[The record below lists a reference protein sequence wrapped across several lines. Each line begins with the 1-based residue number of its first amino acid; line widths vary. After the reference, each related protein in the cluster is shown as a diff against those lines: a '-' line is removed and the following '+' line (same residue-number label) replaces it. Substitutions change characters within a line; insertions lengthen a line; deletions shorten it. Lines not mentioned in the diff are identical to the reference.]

1 MKNQNYVKAILLLML
16 FFSQKAFSQLSGTFT
31 IPGSYSSIANAVTAL
46 NTNGVGAGGATFNVA
61 AGYTETITGTIV
73 LSATGTASNPIIFQ
87 KSGSGANPLITS
99 YTGTQTN
106 SATPDGM
113 WAIAGGD
120 YITIDGINLLDKVA
134 NTTATTTMEYGYG
147 LFKLSGTDGAQN
159 NTIKNCVVTLNRANN
174 AAWLTVGGN
183 GSIGITVN
191 NSTYNASS
199 TNITVTAASGSNS
212 YNKFYS
218 NTIQNCNAGMV
229 FHGFAAAS
237 PYNLADTL
245 NDVGGSSLAT
255 GNTIINFGGATSA
268 TNAAVG
274 VNVRDQ
280 WGFNLS
286 YNTINNNN
294 GSGVNHVSTIRGIF
308 TTASSINASMNIN
321 YNTLTIK
328 GGGTTS
334 QVSVIENNG
343 GITGTNNT
351 INIIG
356 NNVLNCEYLTA
367 TSGVFYG
374 IYNLATATNVNI
386 NNNTVN
392 GINYSASALTGS
404 GAVYGIFY
412 TSINTSA
419 SISQN
424 VIKNITR
431 TGNTGGTSAGIF
443 STGAVVNYIISQ
455 NNIDSLTI
463 NGTGSGGIIH
473 GIQSSGTTTTLEYN
487 NISNLRNTKTTGTG
501 LIYGLSNPNT
511 NTNEYIRYNNIF
523 NITHN
528 GTGIVYGHYAAGA
541 GNKFISY
548 NNFYNLTSTGLI
560 AGISIASG
568 TVNIFNNKI
577 YDVTTNTALATAIS
591 ASGIT
596 IGSLTSGGT
605 HNLYNNLI
613 SRIYAP
619 SANGGTNVN
628 VFGINITNTTTNTN
642 IKVYNNTVNI
652 DATSTG
658 TNFSTTSISTQSSAT
673 STSGNVELRN
683 NIFVNTSTPRG
694 TGIVS
699 VLRRSAA
706 TSLVNLNI
714 NSDRNLYFT
723 GATFTNRCLFSDGTT
738 QINNIGSLQTT
749 LSPRE
754 ANSISEDPNF
764 LSNIGNNS
772 NYLKINPSISTNIE
786 SGGRNVSPVS
796 FDFANVVRAGNNGY
810 TGLGGAPDLGA
821 FEGDYTAN
829 AANNMTFDSTT
840 ADQVTGN
847 VPLGSSDVR
856 VLRLRIHSSKATNA
870 LAVTSFEFNTGGS
883 SNPSLDFSNAKVY
896 FTNGDS
902 SFSTSQLFGS
912 VSSPNGTFTIN
923 GNKKLGTGVNY
934 FWLTY
939 DIASSANGGDVVD
952 AMFNSVVVDAI
963 TRTPLNGDPIGN
975 RNLQSPLNGNYYLG
989 TGQTAPNYPTIT
1001 DALTDLNALGV
1012 SGPVTFILTDSVYS
1026 SNSSITLTNFRGAS
1040 ATNIVTFVPNTGV
1053 AARIE
1058 CTGIAP
1064 TIDLNAAKYFVFD
1077 GRQGGVGSFVSG
1089 NSLVIRNTTTLAPA
1103 IRFVNDSKFNR
1114 ISYCDLQSNNQNNAG
1129 TTVSAGVVY
1138 FGTTTV
1144 GGLGN
1149 DSNTVNYCDIHE
1161 NTAVSGTPLYGI
1173 NSGGSTAL
1181 AATNDNNIIDN
1192 NNIYNFIDASGIG
1205 TPGSGIN
1212 LGLSNAYW
1220 TISNNHLYQT
1230 SARAYLGTGINRAL
1244 YILTNTGAGFTITNN
1259 FIGGSASDGTGTY
1272 TITNLPTS
1280 TTAQYIL
1287 MDVSVAGGNG
1297 IVASSIQGNTISN
1310 INITGG
1316 QNSAQTGASIFSC
1329 IGIRVQAGN
1338 VNLGTV
1344 TGNIIGSRTVNGAI
1358 TFNGNSTTANSGG
1371 FAGINIAS
1379 SLANSTINVSNNII
1393 SGITAGGTYGS
1404 EIYGIDVTNG
1414 VSTMTTNVT
1423 NNMIGD
1429 TTLANSILLNNNT
1442 TVAGGSS
1449 RILGLY
1455 LNLASAATVNFNNN
1469 IIANLTSN
1477 NTGATTKG
1485 ILVSAPT
1492 AGGTYNVNNNLIYNL
1507 ISSSTS
1513 TATGGGAGLN
1523 GIVMGN
1529 FTSAG
1534 ANTTCNGNK
1543 IHTLISKATNAAV
1556 SITGLVY
1563 RTTKT
1568 GTNIANGN
1576 LIHGLYSATQNDAA
1590 LITGIDISDGTAS
1603 TINNIIR
1610 LGLDSNGTSIVGAP
1624 TLIGIAKTGATATGN
1639 ISNILFNTVYIGGT
1653 VDNSLYADTNRTY
1666 AFFRN
1671 GTGADT
1677 VVNNIFYNIRT
1688 NSTATVAR
1696 NFGTALSANSGL
1708 IMDYNL
1714 LKGDSIGIYGANSYY
1729 TMPSWKSGSSVD
1741 ANSVSST
1748 MDFINATGDKNSIDL
1763 HINASIATAVE
1774 AYGIAVNGI
1783 GTTTDYDGQTRSGL
1797 TPHDLGADAG
1807 NFIAKDVAA
1816 PSISYTAI
1824 PSDQFTNDR
1833 TITANITDAT
1843 GVYLTGAFSPR
1854 VYFKK
1859 YTSGTWY
1866 SNVGSLT
1873 AGSATSGTWQFTV
1886 SASTMGGLVATDTV
1900 YYFVT
1905 AQDITSSNNLGS
1917 YPGGIE
1923 GSDVN
1928 SISTYPTPFVFNI
1941 KPLISGV
1948 YTVGSGSTFA
1958 NLTGAGGFFDFIN
1971 NSVMSGNVIANIT
1984 SDIEEPGTIE
1994 LNQLTQAGSGGFT
2007 LTISPDAANLRVLS
2021 GNVTTANSALIRL
2034 NGADRVIIDGS
2045 YNNSGKYLRIMNR
2058 ATTAGTINLFNDAKF
2073 NTIANCYIQGVNAS
2087 TTLGILNFVSEAL
2100 NGTGNDSNT
2109 INACIF
2115 SDTTGSAMTNTT
2127 GTNKPSVGVGSVTFN
2142 ALTGNDG
2149 ITVSNCEFKNIRFYD
2164 INITTTG
2171 GNYWNIYNNS
2181 IYADNDSSF
2190 VQTYFIY
2197 VQGGGGHSIRKNSMG
2212 GSAPDRSGAPY
2223 IFRANSFIKPLFLAS
2238 ASTIPTTIDSNTFG
2252 NMSSQ
2257 GSPGGSGINYIMHIS
2272 AANATT
2278 IVKNNI
2284 IGGAFNPWDT
2294 IVANG
2299 SLYGSYISAPCTYT
2313 NNIIGNLYT
2322 KTGTTGYVA
2331 GINIGTIS
2339 GTANFTD
2346 NIVRDITHPNS
2357 TVSYGAQGPI
2367 GIYLLPG
2374 STDIVNV
2381 ERNTI
2386 YNISAFTGG
2395 LIARG
2400 IQVGISGS
2408 NVVKINANK
2417 IYNITVN
2424 VPGAITPTNS
2434 AAYAA
2439 GITTSSSGINTY
2451 TNNQISIGEGS
2462 NRRVIG
2468 YLNTSTANANY
2479 FYNNS
2484 IFINGVGDTTS
2495 YGIYNQGAGTID
2507 AVNNLIYNKRTGNR
2521 NVTKNFAIGSSTVAL
2536 NSNTQKYNSFV
2547 LNDSA
2552 QVYEIGTNPLG
2563 WTSFNNL
2570 YSSVYNTNWLGS
2582 TNTVLADSLFT
2593 DTINNLSIKASNPE
2607 SWYVNGKGIA
2617 LGNVTSDFNGNSRST
2632 SITGGS
2638 TDIGAIEFNTN
2649 STPPSAIESAAPVTG
2664 TTTTYSF
2671 ANRQI
2676 ASIEWGPNG
2685 TVPTSVDIKHYTG
2698 NVSPSLNTAMKA
2710 YNGYYAISQI
2720 GGVGFDYNVTLSYDS
2735 AMFGNIPRFNQTKL
2749 ATFNS
2754 GSWSKLAASTPN
2766 NVSGQL
2772 AGNTIL
2778 GANTLPAIFTVSD
2791 TTTIPPSNVNF
2802 TINAF
2807 LQGLYLGSGVMTAAP
2822 FNADGISPT
2831 NIADTI
2837 TVELRDPS
2845 NQSLSYSAIVLLGTN
2860 GTCNVSLPA
2869 ATNGNSYYIVL
2880 VHRNSI
2886 ATWSATPVTMAANG
2900 SSYNFTNSASQAAGS
2915 NLADLGSGIFGIYAG
2930 DINQDG
2936 SIDFNDYPALDI
2948 ASSAGVLGY
2957 DANDLNG
2964 DASVDFNDYPMIDI
2978 NSSNGIIVATP

>member
-1 MKNQNYVKAILLLML
+1 MKNQNYVKAILLLTL
-16 FFSQKAFSQLSGTFT
+16 FFSQKAFSQISGSFT
-31 IPGSYSSIANAVTAL
+31 IPGSYASIANAVSAL
-46 NTNGVGAGGATFNVA
+46 NTNGVGTGGATFNVA

-73 LSATGTASNPIIFQ
+73 LTATGTSSNPIIFQ

-99 YTGTQTN
+99 YTGTQTGTN
-106 SATPDGM
+106 TPDGM

-120 YITIDGINLLDKVA
+120 YITINGIDLIDKVA
-134 NTTATTTMEYGYG
+134 NTTATTSMEYGYG
-147 LFKLSGTDGAQN
+147 LFKASGTDGAQN
-159 NTIKNCVVTLNRANN
+159 NTIQNCVVTLNRANF

-255 GNTIINFGGATSA
+255 GNTIINFGGGTAANT
-268 TNAAVG
+268 AAVG

-294 GSGVNHVSTIRGIF
+294 GSGVNHVSTIRGIY

-321 YNTLTIK
+321 YNTLTVK
-328 GGGTTS
+328 AGGTTS

-343 GITGTNNT
+343 GMGGTNNT

-367 TSGVFYG
+367 TTGVFYG
-374 IYNLATATNVNI
+374 IYNLANATNVNI

-443 STGAVVNYIISQ
+443 STGAVVNYTISQ
-455 NNIDSLTI
+455 NNIDSITI
-463 NGTGSGGIIH
+463 NGTSTGGIIY

-523 NITHN
+523 NITHS
-528 GTGIVYGHYAAGA
+528 GTGIVYGHYAAGV

-577 YDVTTNTALATAIS
+577 YDVTTNTALTTAIS

-619 SANGGTNVN
+619 TANGGTNVN
-628 VFGINITNTTTNTN
+628 VFGINITNTSTNTN

-658 TNFSTTSISTQSSAT
+658 VNFSTTSISTQFSAT

-683 NIFVNTSTPRG
+683 NIFVNTSVPRG

-723 GATFTNRCLFSDGTT
+723 GATVTNRCLFSDGTT
-738 QINNIGSLQTT
+738 QINNIGTLQTS
-749 LSPRE
+749 LNPRE

-764 LSNIGNNS
+764 LSNVGANS
-772 NYLKINPSISTNIE
+772 NYLKINTSIATNIE

-796 FDFANVVRAGNNGY
+796 FDHANTVRAGNNGY
-810 TGLGGAPDLGA
+810 AGLGGAPDIGA

-829 AANNMTFDSTT
+829 TANNMLFDSTT
-840 ADQVTGN
+840 SDQIIGN
-847 VPLGSSDVR
+847 VPLGSTDVR
-856 VLRLRIHSSKATNA
+856 VLRLRIHSSKSTNA
-870 LAVTSFEFNTGGS
+870 LAVTSFDFNTGGS

-952 AMFNSVVVDAI
+952 ATFNSVVVDAI
-963 TRTPLNGDPIGN
+963 TRTPINGDPIGN

-1026 SNSSITLTNFRGAS
+1026 SNTSITLTNFRGAS

-1064 TIDLNAAKYFVFD
+1064 TIDLNAAKYYVFD

-1089 NSLVIRNTTTLAPA
+1089 SNLIIRNTTNSSPA

-1144 GGLGN
+1144 GGQGN
-1149 DSNTVNYCDIHE
+1149 DSNTINYCDIHE
-1161 NTAVSGTPLYGI
+1161 NTFVAGTPLYGI

-1181 AATNDNNIIDN
+1181 TATNDNNIIDN

-1212 LGLSNAYW
+1212 LGLSNAFW

-1244 YILTNTGAGFTITNN
+1244 YIVTTTGAGFNISNN
-1259 FIGGSASDGTGTY
+1259 FIGGSASDGSGTY
-1272 TITNLPTS
+1272 TITNQPTS

-1287 MDVSVAGGNG
+1287 MDLTVAGGNG
-1297 IVASSIQGNTISN
+1297 IVASSVQGNTISN

-1329 IGIRVQAGN
+1329 IGIRVSGGN

-1344 TGNIIGSRTVNGAI
+1344 TGNLIGSRTVNGAI
-1358 TFNGNSTTANSGG
+1358 TFNGNYTTASSGG

-1379 SLANSTINVSNNII
+1379 SLANSTINVSNNVI
-1393 SGITAGGTYGS
+1393 SGITAGGTYGA

-1429 TTLANSILLNNNT
+1429 STLANSILLNNNT
-1442 TVAGGSS
+1442 TASGGSA

-1455 LNLASAATVNFNNN
+1455 NNLTSAATVNFNNN

-1485 ILVSAPT
+1485 ILVSAPA
-1492 AGGTYNVNNNLIYNL
+1492 AGGTYNVNNNLIYN
-1507 ISSSTS
+1507 IVSSSTS
-1513 TATGGGAGLN
+1513 TGTSGGAALN

-1529 FTSAG
+1529 FSSTG

-1556 SITGLVY
+1556 SIVGLVY
-1563 RTTKT
+1563 RTSST
-1568 GTNIANGN
+1568 GTNIANSN
-1576 LIHGLYSATQNDAA
+1576 LIHGLYSASQNDAA
-1590 LITGIDISDGTAS
+1590 IITGIDVSDGNAS
-1603 TINNIIR
+1603 TVNNIIR
-1610 LGLDSNGTSIVGAP
+1610 LGLDSNGASIVGAP
-1624 TLIGIAKTGATATGN
+1624 TLRGIAKTGVAAV
-1639 ISNILFNTVYIGGT
+1639 SNVSSILFNTVYIGGT
-1653 VDNSLYADTNRTY
+1653 VDNSLSGDTTRTY

-1677 VVNNIFYNIRT
+1677 VVNNIFYNTRMS
-1688 NSTATVAR
+1688 STATIAR
-1696 NFGTALSANSGL
+1696 HFATALSANTGL

-1714 LKGDSIGIYGANSYY
+1714 LKGDSIGIFGTSSYY
-1729 TMPSWKSGSSVD
+1729 SMPSWKSGSSED
-1741 ANSVSST
+1741 ANSVSSS
-1748 MDFINATGDKNSIDL
+1748 MDFVNATGDKNSIDL
-1763 HINASIATAVE
+1763 HVNASIATAVE
-1774 AYGIAVNGI
+1774 AYGIAVN

-1816 PSISYTAI
+1816 PAISYIAI

-1843 GVYLTGAFSPR
+1843 GVYLTGGFRPR

-1873 AGSATSGTWQFTV
+1873 AGSATNGTWQFTV
-1886 SASTMGGLVATDTV
+1886 SESIMGGLVATDTV

-1923 GSDVN
+1923 GTDVN
-1928 SISTYPTPFVFNI
+1928 SISTYPTPFGFNI
-1941 KPLISGV
+1941 KPIISGV
-1948 YTVGSGSTFA
+1948 YTVGSGSSFA
-1958 NLTGAGGFFDFIN
+1958 NLTGAAGFFDFIN

-1994 LNQLTQAGSGGFT
+1994 LNPFTQAGAGGYT
-2007 LTISPDAANLRVLS
+2007 VTISPDAANLRVLS
-2021 GNVTTANSALIRL
+2021 GNVTTTNSALIRL
-2034 NGADRVIIDGS
+2034 NGADRLIIDGS

-2058 ATTAGTINLFNDAKF
+2058 ATTAGTIHLYNDAKN
-2073 NTIANCYIQGVNAS
+2073 NTIANCYIQGVNNS
-2087 TTLGILNFVSEAL
+2087 QTFGMLNLGTAAT

-2109 INACIF
+2109 INNCIF
-2115 SDTTGSAMTNTT
+2115 SDTTGSAMTNAT
-2127 GTNKPSVGVGSVTFN
+2127 GTNKPSVGVNSQTTS
-2142 ALTGNDG
+2142 ALIGNDG
-2149 ITVSNCEFKNIRFYD
+2149 NIVSNCEFKNIRYFD
-2164 INITTTG
+2164 VNISTTG
-2171 GNYWNIYNNS
+2171 GDYWNIYNNS

-2190 VQTYFIY
+2190 VAPNFINI
-2197 VQGGGGHSIRKNSMG
+2197 QGGGGHSIRKNSMG

-2223 IFRANSFIKPLFLAS
+2223 IFRVNSFVKPIFIAS
-2238 ASTIPTTIDSNTFG
+2238 ASSIATTIDSNTFG

-2257 GSPGGSGINYIMHIS
+2257 GSAGGSGINYIMHIS

-2284 IGGAFNPWDT
+2284 IGGGFNPWDT
-2294 IVANG
+2294 ITANG

-2313 NNIIGNLYT
+2313 NNVIGNLYN
-2322 KTGTTGYVA
+2322 KVGTTGYVA

-2339 GTANFTD
+2339 GVANFTD
-2346 NIVRDITHPNS
+2346 NIVRDITHPYNA
-2357 TVSYGAQGPI
+2357 VAYGAQGPI
-2367 GIYLLPG
+2367 GIYALPG
-2374 STDIVNV
+2374 STDVVNV

-2386 YNISAFTGG
+2386 YNISAFGGG

-2408 NVVKINANK
+2408 NVMRVNANK
-2417 IYNITVN
+2417 IYNIIVN
-2424 VPGAITPTNS
+2424 VAAAITTSNS

-2439 GITTSSSGINTY
+2439 GITTSSSGINSY
-2451 TNNQISIGEGS
+2451 TNNQISIGNGS

-2484 IFINGVGDTTS
+2484 IFINGLGDTTS

-2507 AVNNLIYNKRTGNR
+2507 AVNNLIYNKRIGDR

-2547 LNDSA
+2547 LNDTA

-2582 TNTVLADSLFT
+2582 TNTVLADQLFT
-2593 DTINNLSIKASNPE
+2593 DTINNLSIITTNPE

-2632 SITGGS
+2632 SIIGGS
-2638 TDIGAIEFNTN
+2638 TDIGAVEFNTN
-2649 STPPSAIESAAPVTG
+2649 TTPPSAIESAAPTTG
-2664 TTTTYSF
+2664 TTTTYTF

-2685 TVPTSVDIKHYTG
+2685 TVPTSLDIKHYTG
-2698 NVSPSLNTAMKA
+2698 TVSPSLNPAMKA
-2710 YNGYYAISQI
+2710 YNGYYAISQL
-2720 GGVGFDYNVTLSYDS
+2720 GGVGFDYNLTLSYDS
-2735 AMFGNIPRFNQTKL
+2735 AMFGNIPRFNQTKM
-2749 ATFNS
+2749 AMFNS
-2754 GSWSKLAASTPN
+2754 GSWSKLSASTPN
-2766 NVSGQL
+2766 NISGQL
-2772 AGNTIL
+2772 AGNTVL
-2778 GANTLPAIFTVSD
+2778 TANTLPAIFTVSD

-2807 LQGLYLGSGVMTAAP
+2807 IQGLYLGSGVMTAAP
-2822 FNADGISPT
+2822 FNANGISPT
-2831 NIADTI
+2831 TLADTV
-2837 TVELRDPS
+2837 TVELHNS
-2845 NQSLSYSAIVLLGTN
+2845 ITQALEYSVTGLLSTS

-2880 VHRNSI
+2880 VHRNSV

-2978 NSSNGIIVATP
+2978 NSSNGIIIVTP

>member
-46 NTNGVGAGGATFNVA
+46 NTSGVGAGGATFNVA

-73 LSATGTASNPIIFQ
+73 LTATGTSSNPIIFQ

-99 YTGTQTN
+99 YTGTQSGN
-106 SATPDGM
+106 ATPDGM

-120 YITIDGINLLDKVA
+120 YITINGINLTDKAA
-134 NTTATTTMEYGYG
+134 NTTAATTMEYGFG

-159 NTIKNCVVTLNRANN
+159 NTIKNCVVTLNRVNN
-174 AAWLTVGGN
+174 TAWLTVGGN

-191 NSTYNASS
+191 NTTYNAAS
-199 TNITVTAASGSNS
+199 TSITVTAASGSNS
-212 YNKFYS
+212 YNKFYT
-218 NTIQNCNAGMV
+218 NTIQNCNAGIV
-229 FHGFAAAS
+229 FHGFAASS

-255 GNTIINFGGATSA
+255 GNTIINFGGGASA
-268 TNAAVG
+268 TNPAVG

-294 GSGVNHVSTIRGIF
+294 GSGVNHVATLRGIY

-334 QVSVIENNG
+334 QISVIENNG
-343 GITGTNNT
+343 GLTGTNNT
-351 INIIG
+351 INLVG
-356 NNVLNCEYLTA
+356 NNLLNCEYLAA
-367 TSGVFYG
+367 TTGVFYG

-392 GINYSASALTGS
+392 GINYSGSAIAGS
-404 GAVYGIFY
+404 GAIYGIY
-412 TSINTSA
+412 NTAANTNSF
-419 SISQN
+419 ISQN
-424 VIKNITR
+424 TIRNITR
-431 TGNTGGTSAGIF
+431 TGNTGGTTIGIYTTG
-443 STGAVVNYIISQ
+443 STVNSTISQ
-455 NNIDSLTI
+455 NNIDTLTI
-463 NGTGSGGIIH
+463 SGTGTAGTIY
-473 GIQSSGTTTTLEYN
+473 GIQTSGLTITSENN
-487 NISNLRNTKTTGTG
+487 NISYLRITKTTGTSP
-501 LIYGLSNPNT
+501 IYGIYTAST
-511 NTNEYIRYNNIF
+511 TTNEYYRNNNIF
-523 NITHN
+523 NITHS
-528 GTGIVYGHYAAGA
+528 GTGIVYGFYAAGS
-541 GNKFISY
+541 GNKVISY
-548 NNFYNLTSTGLI
+548 NNFYGLTSGGLLS
-560 AGISIASG
+560 GITIASG
-568 TVNIFNNKI
+568 IVNIFNNKI
-577 YDVTTNTALATAIS
+577 YDITTTTALTTAVS
-591 ASGIT
+591 SSGIT
-596 IGSLTSGGT
+596 IGSLTTGGT

-619 SANGGTNVN
+619 SASGGTNVN

-658 TNFSTTSISTQSSAT
+658 TNFSTTSISSQYSAT

-706 TSLVNLNI
+706 TNLLNLNA
-714 NSDRNLYFT
+714 NSDRNLFFT
-723 GATFTNRCLFSDGTT
+723 GATMTNRCLFYDGTT

-796 FDFANVVRAGNNGY
+796 FDFANFVRAGNNGY

-870 LAVTSFEFNTGGS
+870 LAVTSFDFNTGAS
-883 SNPSLDFSNAKVY
+883 QSPTTDFSNAKVY

-902 SFSTSQLFGS
+902 TFSANQLFGS
-912 VSSPNGTFTIN
+912 VSSPNGAFTIS
-923 GNKKLGTGVNY
+923 GNKKLGAGVNY

-939 DIASSANGGDVVD
+939 DIASSAIGGDVVD
-952 AMFNSVVVDAI
+952 AMLNSVVVDAI
-963 TRTPLNGDPIGN
+963 TRTPLNGDPAGS
-975 RNLQSPLNGNYYLG
+975 RALQSPLNGSYYIG
-989 TGQTAPNYPTIT
+989 IGQTTPNYGSIP

-1026 SNSSITLTNFRGAS
+1026 SNTSITLTNYKGAS
-1040 ATNIVTFVPNTGV
+1040 AINTVKFMPFTNVF
-1053 AARIE
+1053 ARIE
-1058 CTGIAP
+1058 CTSTVP
-1064 TIDLNAAKYFVFD
+1064 TIDLNAAKYYVFD

-1089 NSLVIRNTTTLAPA
+1089 SSLIIRNTTTIAPA
-1103 IRFVNDSKFNR
+1103 IRFINDSKFNR
-1114 ISYCDLQSNNQNNAG
+1114 ISYCDLQSNNQSNAG
-1129 TTVSAGVVY
+1129 TTVAAGVVY

-1161 NTAVSGTPLYGI
+1161 NTAASGTPLYGI
-1173 NSGGSTAL
+1173 NSGGSSAL

-1297 IVASSIQGNTISN
+1297 VVASSIQGNTITN

-1338 VNLGTV
+1338 VNLGNV

-1442 TVAGGSS
+1442 SASGGSA

-1455 LNLASAATVNFNNN
+1455 NNLTSAATVNFNNN
-1469 IIANLTSN
+1469 VIANLTSN

-1485 ILVSAPT
+1485 ILVSAPAT
-1492 AGGTYNVNNNLIYNL
+1492 GGTYAVNNNLIYNI

-1624 TLIGIAKTGATATGN
+1624 TLIGIAKTGIAATTN
-1639 ISNILFNTVYIGGT
+1639 VSSILFNTVYIGGT
-1653 VDNSLYADTNRTY
+1653 VDNSLSGDTNRTY
-1666 AFFRN
+1666 AFYRN

-1696 NFGTALSANSGL
+1696 HFATAISANTDL
-1708 IMDYNL
+1708 RMDYNL
-1714 LKGDSIGIYGANSYY
+1714 LKGDSIGLYGNASYY
-1729 TMPSWKSGSSVD
+1729 TVPSWKSGSSVD

-1763 HINASIATAVE
+1763 HVNASIATAVE
-1774 AYGIAVNGI
+1774 AYGIAVNGT
-1783 GTTTDYDGQTRSGL
+1783 GTNLDYDGQTRSGL

-1816 PSISYTAI
+1816 PSISYTSI

-1833 TITANITDAT
+1833 TITASITDAT

-1923 GSDVN
+1923 GSNVN
-1928 SISTYPTPFVFNI
+1928 TISTYPTPFVFNI
-1941 KPLISGV
+1941 KPLVSGV

-2007 LTISPDAANLRVLS
+2007 LTVSPDAANLRVLS

-2223 IFRANSFIKPLFLAS
+2223 IFRSNSFIKPLYLSS
-2238 ASTIPTTIDSNTFG
+2238 ASSIPTTIDSNTFG

-2272 AANATT
+2272 ASNANT

-2284 IGGAFNPWDT
+2284 IGGGFNPWDT
-2294 IVANG
+2294 ISANG
-2299 SLYGSYISAPCTYT
+2299 SLYGSFLSSPCTYS
-2313 NNIIGNLYT
+2313 NNIIGNLYN
-2322 KTGTTGYVA
+2322 KLIGGTGYIA
-2331 GINIGTIS
+2331 GISISTIS
-2339 GTANFTD
+2339 GTANVTD
-2346 NIVRDITHPNS
+2346 NIVRDIIHPFS
-2357 TVSYGAQGPI
+2357 TISYGGPQGPI
-2367 GIYLLPG
+2367 GIYVLPG
-2374 STDIVNV
+2374 STDVINI
-2381 ERNTI
+2381 ERNTV

-2395 LIARG
+2395 LLAKGIA
-2400 IQVGISGS
+2400 VGTSAS
-2408 NVVKINANK
+2408 NVVKVNANK
-2417 IYNITVN
+2417 IYNISVN
-2424 VPGAITPTNS
+2424 ATNS
-2434 AAYAA
+2434 LAYAA
-2439 GITTSSSGINTY
+2439 GIFTSLSGTNTY
-2451 TNNQISIGEGS
+2451 TNNQISIGAGS
-2462 NRRVIG
+2462 NKRAIG
-2468 YLNTSTANANY
+2468 YFNVSTANANY

-2507 AVNNLIYNKRTGNR
+2507 AINNLIYNKRTGNK
-2521 NVTKNFAIGSSTVAL
+2521 NATKGFAIGSASVAL
-2536 NSNTQKYNSFV
+2536 SSTTQKYNSFV
-2547 LNDSA
+2547 LKDSA
-2552 QVYEIGTNPLG
+2552 LVYEIGTSAFG
-2563 WTSFNNL
+2563 WTSLNNL

-2582 TNTVLADSLFT
+2582 TNTVLADSLFA
-2593 DTINNLSIKASNPE
+2593 DTNNNLSIKTSNPE

-2617 LGNVTSDFNGNSRST
+2617 LSNVANDFNGNSRST
-2632 SITGGS
+2632 SIAGGS
-2638 TDIGAIEFNTN
+2638 TDIGAVEFNTN
-2649 STPPSAIESAAPVTG
+2649 STPPSAIESGIPLTA
-2664 TTTTYSF
+2664 TTTTYTF

-2685 TVPTSVDIKHYTG
+2685 TVPSSVDIKHYTG
-2698 NVSPSLNTAMKA
+2698 TVSPSLNPVMKA
-2710 YNGYYAISQI
+2710 YNGYYEISQV
-2720 GGVGFDYNVTLSYDS
+2720 GGVGFGYNVTLSYDS
-2735 AMFGNIPRFNQTKL
+2735 AMFGNIPRHNETKM
-2749 ATFNS
+2749 AMFNS

-2766 NVSGQL
+2766 NISGQL
-2772 AGNTIL
+2772 AGNTVL
-2778 GANTLPAIFTVSD
+2778 GANTLPNIFTVSD
-2791 TTTIPPSNVNF
+2791 TTTIPPSNINL
-2802 TINAF
+2802 TINAY
-2807 LQGLYLGSGVMTAAP
+2807 LQGLYIGSGMMTNAP
-2822 FNADGISPT
+2822 FNANGISPT
-2831 NIADTI
+2831 TLADTI
-2837 TVELRDPS
+2837 TVELHNS
-2845 NQSLSYSAIVLLGTN
+2845 ITQALAYSVTGLLSTT

-2886 ATWSATPVTMAANG
+2886 ATWSATLVTMAANG

-2915 NLADLGSGIFGIYAG
+2915 NLADLGSGIFGIYTG

-2936 SIDFNDYPALDI
+2936 SVDFNDYPGLDF
-2948 ASSAGVLGY
+2948 ASSNGVLGY

-2964 DASVDFNDYPMIDI
+2964 DASVDFNDYPLIDL
-2978 NSSNGIIVATP
+2978 NSSMGVIVVTP